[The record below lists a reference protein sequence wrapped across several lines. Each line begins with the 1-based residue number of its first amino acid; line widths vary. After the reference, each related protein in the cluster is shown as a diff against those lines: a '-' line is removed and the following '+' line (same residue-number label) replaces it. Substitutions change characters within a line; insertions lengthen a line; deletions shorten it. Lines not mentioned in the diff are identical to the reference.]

1 MSRSFSL
8 TNSVVRTRA
17 AKLAA
22 AAFCFVSTAWGSS
35 SLAAEPVQAASGA
48 PFIEV
53 TGEAE
58 AKVAPDTAQLDF
70 GVTTRA
76 DTAAEAAQQ
85 NAARMKAV
93 LDAVRKALG
102 SGAQIGTGTY
112 SLRAEH
118 NAPRDGTPPRVTG
131 YTASNVVR
139 LETRELARVG
149 QFIDI
154 AAQAGAN
161 QVQRM
166 VFTLSDPTAP
176 RRRALQD
183 AVRDARAEG
192 EAIAAAL
199 GAKLG
204 PIQSVIE
211 QETGP
216 IRPFMQD
223 AVMARAEAAA
233 TPIEPGM
240 ISVRARVLARIQLLH

>member
-1 MSRSFSL
+1 MLSQCSI
-8 TNSVVRTRA
+8 TKVAVRARA
-17 AKLAA
+17 ARLAA
-22 AAFCFVSTAWGSS
+22 AAFWRAGAGGGGSS
-35 SLAAEPVQAASGA
+35 LPPHPDHPA
-48 PFIEV
+48 PSAPYIEV

-85 NAARMKAV
+85 NAVRMKAV

-102 SGAQIGTGTY
+102 SWAQIGTGTY
-112 SLRAEH
+112 SLRPEH
-118 NAPRDGTPPRVTG
+118 DSPRDGAPPRVTG
-131 YTASNVVR
+131 YTASNGVR

-154 AAQAGAN
+154 ATQAGAN
-161 QVQRM
+161 QVQRIA
-166 VFTLSDPTAP
+166 FTLSDPTEP
-176 RRRALQD
+176 RRRALRD
-183 AVRDARAEG
+183 AVRDAQAEAG
-192 EAIAAAL
+192 AIAEAL